1 MFAFRNFYAFILS
14 YELDI
19 YKLYPY
25 FVSNFH

>member
-25 FVSNFH
+25 FST